1 MSDDDEVR
9 YRFVPVLRDPELFE
23 EAARRVAGGDT
34 GWSSLRSPR
43 GVLFKFDD
51 LEHAQAF
58 RVWVDLSAASTTSP
72 SSESVSR

>member
-9 YRFVPVLRDPELFE
+9 YRFEPVLRDPELFE
-23 EAARRVAGGDT
+23 EAARRVAGGDA
-34 GWSSLRSPR
+34 GWRSLRSPR

-58 RVWVDLSAASTTSP
+58 RAWVELNAAASAP
-72 SSESVSR
+72 LYVS